1 MEIVE
6 NTFEVVSKS
15 SGITISK
22 EDEPITDLSIEMIVE
37 EFQYLEIF
45 S

>member
-15 SGITISK
+15 SDITISK